1 MRLTLFALALF
12 LAGGVLATDLVA
24 ATSAQPIAE
33 PSLWSRAINWIYLQ
47 QRLLHRE
54 LAAAVQAWSAGGGTA
69 AAWGLISASFL
80 YGVFH
85 AAGPGH
91 GKVVLTTYLLAQRE
105 RVAGGVGIA
114 AMAAFLQGLVALLLV
129 YGLIYLAGWLPR
141 DTTAAVAW
149 SERLSFVLVA
159 GLGGWLV
166 YRAVRHGLA
175 VWRTPVPAASPN
187 SAGAPHH
194 HDHDHDDDAC
204 GHSHGP
210 SVTDLN
216 RATDLRTR
224 LGVVLSI
231 GIRPCTG
238 AILVLILARVM
249 GLPWAGVAAVMAMS
263 AGTAVAVAGLAFLAV
278 NARQVAGNL
287 LVSRGLV
294 WRLSS
299 DVVALTGGVILL
311 LLGMSL
317 LSASFAPR
325 HPLGL

>member
-1 MRLTLFALALF
+1 MRLTVAVLVLL
-12 LAGGVLATDLVA
+12 LAGGVA
-24 ATSAQPIAE
+24 AGDMIAASTAPAADE
-33 PSLWSRAINWIYLQ
+33 PSLWARAISWIYLQ

-54 LAAAVQAWSAGGGTA
+54 LAAAMQAWSAGGGTL

-80 YGVFH
+80 YGIFH

-105 RVAGGVGIA
+105 RVAGGVAIA
-114 AMAAFLQGLVALLLV
+114 AMAAFVQGLVALALV

-149 SERLSFVLVA
+149 SERFSFVLVA

-175 VWRTPVPAASPN
+175 VWRAPAPAA
-187 SAGAPHH
+187 APARAAVPHQ
-194 HDHDHDDDAC
+194 HDHDHDAC

-210 SVTDLN
+210 SVTDLD
-216 RATDLRTR
+216 RATDLRAR

-249 GLPWAGVAAVMAMS
+249 GLPGAGVAAVMAMS
-263 AGTAVAVAGLAFLAV
+263 AGTAIAVAGLAFLAV
-278 NARQVAGNL
+278 HARQIAGNL

-299 DVVALTGGVILL
+299 DAVALTGGLILL
-311 LLGMSL
+311 LVGMSL
-317 LSASFAPR
+317 LMASFAPR